1 MPTRVKIV
9 MMMAMTL
16 RRLQATGQGR
26 GIANDAPAVLI
37 HIDKHA
43 FSSFFFFLFF
53 SILFCTLDFI

>member
-43 FSSFFFFLFF
+43 FSSFFR
-53 SILFCTLDFI
+53 SEERRVGKECW